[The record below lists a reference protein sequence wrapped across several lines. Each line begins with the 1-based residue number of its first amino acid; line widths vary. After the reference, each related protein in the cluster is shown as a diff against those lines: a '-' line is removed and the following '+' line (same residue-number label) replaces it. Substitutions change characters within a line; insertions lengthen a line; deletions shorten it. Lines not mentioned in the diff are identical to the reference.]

1 VTASPPP
8 VRRCPVCGTPVREL
22 LSPDGRRRRGRPR
35 VFCSRRCRLGDRR
48 SWTPPDPSRR
58 RQEVD
63 AFAAAVRAAVAA
75 HGLPLRELAAEL
87 AGAYPSLA
95 SSVATLSAWQS
106 GSSAPPRTVVGRDR
120 VLALERC
127 LRLPTGALALLLP
140 GGAAVPAPRP
150 PTPAEQDGP
159 LARRARLTHLVGT
172 VGGPQQVL
180 LMTLAKDARLDPA
193 GRLLSLRVTARVRAL
208 HDGVDRLW
216 YLDGDDPLL
225 RPVVIEATGCRP
237 DRRVPERGR
246 PGPGLLATELVLD
259 RRLARGECHDVS
271 FLVTYEPRR
280 GTGPASAGRPA
291 PPLFRHVVERPL
303 ERLDLSLSFD
313 PAPGA
318 VLACRW
324 RPRDGAETSRR
335 ELTVPGCRSYQLVI
349 ADPPPGGYGWRWAAA
364 ASARARPPRRSGTSA
379 A

>member
-1 VTASPPP
+1 MPAFVPSA
-8 VRRCPVCGTPVREL
+8 RRCPVCGSPVPEL

-35 VFCSRRCRLGDRR
+35 VFCSRRCRLGDRQ
-48 SWTPPDPSRR
+48 SWAPPDPARR
-58 RQEVD
+58 RHEVA
-63 AFAAAVRAAVAA
+63 AFAGAVRAAIAA

-87 AGAYPSLA
+87 ASAYPSLA

-127 LRLPTGALALLLP
+127 LHVPTGGLALLLP

-159 LARRARLTHLVGT
+159 LARRARLAHVLGT
-172 VGGPQQVL
+172 FGGPQQVL
-180 LMTLAKDARLDPA
+180 VVTLAKEARLGPS
-193 GRLLSLRVTARVRAL
+193 GLLYVRITARVRAA

-225 RPVVIEATGCRP
+225 RPVVTEATGCRP
-237 DRRVPERGR
+237 ERRVPERGR

-259 RRLARGECHDVS
+259 RVLAGGECQDVS
-271 FLVTYEPRR
+271 FLVMYEPRR
-280 GTGPASAGRPA
+280 GTAPAPAGRLAA
-291 PPLFRHVVERPL
+291 PVFRHAVERPL
-303 ERLDLSLSFD
+303 ERLDLSVSFD
-313 PAPGA
+313 PAAAPDA

-324 RPRDGAETSRR
+324 RPRDGVETCRR

-349 ADPPPGGYGWRWAAA
+349 ADPAPGGYGWRWAAA
-364 ASARARPPRRSGTSA
+364 ASARIRPGTSA